1 MTDLSITFGSFHTS
15 SPREPRPRPG
25 GGLESLIFH
34 YPSSPFPYLHSPPK
48 QTAQSIVLPPTKSPI
63 KNKFICSYAV
73 TRWHAGDLRRP
84 GSGDSL
90 G

>member
-1 MTDLSITFGSFHTS
+1 MTDLSITSGSLHTS
-15 SPREPRPRPG
+15 SPTEPRARPG

-34 YPSSPFPYLHSPPK
+34 YPSSPFPYLHSDPK

-63 KNKFICSYAV
+63 KNKFICFYVV
-73 TRWHAGDLRRP
+73 THWHAGDLRRP
-84 GSGDSL
+84 VSGDSR